1 MSKIIEDVVEKDE
14 KVLAKTNWKV
24 SSYVPFT
31 FIVSDVIVFATNK
44 RLLLVIKEV
53 YRSVYELPY
62 YRITSIELV
71 NKGFLFFKKKYYR
84 IEGDLKNWERKVW
97 RIPAD
102 AKNAEE
108 FVETVKKMIGM

>member
-1 MSKIIEDVVEKDE
+1 MNTATMMDRIIQDVLEKDE
-14 KVLAKTNWKV
+14 KILATTNWKT

-53 YRSVYELPY
+53 YRSIYELPY

-71 NKGFLFFKKKYYR
+71 SKKFLFFKKRYYQIR
-84 IEGDLKNWERKVW
+84 
-97 RIPAD
+97 
-102 AKNAEE
+102 
-108 FVETVKKMIGM
+108 

>member
-1 MSKIIEDVVEKDE
+1 MNTATMIDRIIQDVLEKDE
-14 KVLAKTNWKV
+14 KILATTNWKA

-53 YRSVYELPY
+53 YRSIYELPY

-71 NKGFLFFKKKYYR
+71 SKKFLFFKKRYYQIR
-84 IEGDLKNWERKVW
+84 
-97 RIPAD
+97 
-102 AKNAEE
+102 
-108 FVETVKKMIGM
+108 